1 MISIEKANSTFIQPY
16 VTEKTFNVI
25 EKENKLTFIVSER
38 STKREI
44 IEALRLVYEA
54 EAIEVNTAKTIQ
66 GKKAVIK
73 FRADGGAES
82 LLHGWVWSNSRMFLV
97 RFKRSTIT
105 GDK

>member
-1 MISIEKANSTFIQPY
+1 MKEKRGKESAISTGKANSTFIQPY

-54 EAIEVNTAKTIQ
+54 EAIEVNTARTIQ

-73 FRADGGAES
+73 FRADGGARE
-82 LLHGWVWSNSRMFLV
+82 LATRLGLA
-97 RFKRSTIT
+97 
-105 GDK
+105 

>member
-1 MISIEKANSTFIQPY
+1 MKEKRGKESMISIEKANRTFIQPY

-54 EAIEVNTAKTIQ
+54 EAIEVNTARTIQ

-73 FRADGGAES
+73 FRADGGARE
-82 LLHGWVWSNSRMFLV
+82 LATRLGLV
-97 RFKRSTIT
+97 
-105 GDK
+105 